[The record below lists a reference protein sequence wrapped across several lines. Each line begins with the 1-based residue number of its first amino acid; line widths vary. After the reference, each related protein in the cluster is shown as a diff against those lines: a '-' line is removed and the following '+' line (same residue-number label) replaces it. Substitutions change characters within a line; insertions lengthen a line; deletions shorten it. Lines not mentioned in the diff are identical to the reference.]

1 MLSLHVLTASYR
13 HYNYTTDVNVPLLQ
27 FHSCFISDIRVFFGV
42 FLGPILALVLFN
54 MVVFVLVLRVLI
66 NHCWRKVADQ
76 EKAKIAQGTFKTF
89 ISVISISFMFGLQWV
104 FGAFTIAE
112 ASLAFQWLFVIF
124 STLQGFFL
132 FLFFCVFTQD
142 AREEWLNLLS
152 CGRRKKE
159 KRGAITSH
167 ASQGPRRGQ
176 KSGSTYITSGNIYS
190 QTLRRNVLSSE
201 SSAELSSRE
210 ERKATLFAMPTSIS
224 DDKDTVFVMENGAN
238 DHELNYTSDGDKVD
252 LANGHSADLDE
263 SSKPQPV
270 EVPEHILQRRGLFHY
285 NPAASSPPL
294 DMEDEKSDKD
304 DDDDTIAS
312 VPSTT
317 NCYSNSITDFGEL
330 TQLTE
335 LSFFTNSDVSDAE
348 DISYL

>member
-1 MLSLHVLTASYR
+1 MHTMIFVFSPFH
-13 HYNYTTDVNVPLLQ
+13 

-66 NHCWRKVADQ
+66 KHCLRKVEDM
-76 EKAKIAQGTFKTF
+76 EKMKKVQGTFKTF
-89 ISVISISFMFGLQWV
+89 ISIVSISFMFGLQWV

-142 AREEWLNLLS
+142 AREEWLNLIT
-152 CGRRKKE
+152 CGRRKKG
-159 KRGAITSH
+159 KRGVITSH
-167 ASQGPRRGQ
+167 ASQGTRRGQ
-176 KSGSTYITSGNIYS
+176 KTGSTYITSRNVHS
-190 QTLRRNVLSSE
+190 QTLRKNVLSSMGGN
-201 SSAELSSRE
+201 SSAEMTSRA

-224 DDKDTVFVMENGAN
+224 DDKETVFVMENGAT
-238 DHELNYTSDGDKVD
+238 DQELNYTSDDNKVD
-252 LANGHSADLDE
+252 LANGHSADLDA
-263 SSKPQPV
+263 SSKPQVV
-270 EVPEHILQRRGLFHY
+270 EVPEHILQRRGLFQY
-285 NPAASSPPL
+285 NPASSSPPP
-294 DMEDEKSDKD
+294 DVKNEKREKD

-317 NCYSNSITDFGEL
+317 NCYSSSTTDLGEL

-335 LSFFTNSDVSDAE
+335 LSFFTNSDVSDTE